1 VKNSPSLHSLAW
13 SLSTLTA
20 LLLAVAPASASTP
33 ASACTALCGET
44 WQLDTAASDDPAKAI
59 ETAVLAYKEEKPKR
73 PRGHSSDL
81 ASMYRAEDEASL
93 GPLFLRPRRE
103 ELRLELVRR
112 LTIPQQL
119 RLSVVHGDILVD
131 ESRGSPRRFT
141 PGEPHARVDAQG
153 TANIRANWTGN
164 KLVIREDYGRKVS
177 NRETYALD
185 SHGLQLIVT
194 RVLERP
200 AMPDITLRS
209 VYRRETT

>member
-1 VKNSPSLHSLAW
+1 MNNPRTLSWFLPS
-13 SLSTLTA
+13 LTA
-20 LLLAVAPASASTP
+20 LLLAAAPGWATASGIN
-33 ASACTALCGET
+33 CTGLCDES

-73 PRGHSSDL
+73 PRGHTSDL

-103 ELRLELVRR
+103 ELRQELVRR
-112 LTIPQQL
+112 LTIPPQL

-153 TANIRANWTGN
+153 TANIRANWSGN
-164 KLVIREDYGRKVS
+164 KLVIREDYGRKIS

-209 VYRRETT
+209 VYRRSTT

>member
-1 VKNSPSLHSLAW
+1 VNNPRT
-13 SLSTLTA
+13 LSWFLPALTA
-20 LLLAVAPASASTP
+20 LLLASAPGWATASGTN
-33 ASACTALCGET
+33 CTGLCDEA

-93 GPLFLRPRRE
+93 GPLFLRPRRD
-103 ELRLELVRR
+103 ELRQELIRR

-119 RLSVVHGDILVD
+119 RVSVVHGDILVD

-153 TANIRANWTGN
+153 TANIRANWSGN

-209 VYRRETT
+209 VYRRSTT